1 MRRTKD
7 LCWRGSAHTVVQTYT
22 WVYTYFLKVVCKWTN
37 KKARRDAPRTTY
49 AHDRRLA
56 DDRRDTVERC
66 VTEGTALRISTNVL
80 KKHTNNPTLRL
91 ITFLQALL

>member
-1 MRRTKD
+1 MRTQWYK
-7 LCWRGSAHTVVQTYT
+7 HTLRFVN
-22 WVYTYFLKVVCKWTN
+22 VVCKWTN

-66 VTEGTALRISTNVL
+66 VTEGTALRISTNVF